1 MAVTK
6 VGSSDF
12 DSKVLGAKGVSVVD
26 LYADWCGP
34 CKMMA
39 PVIDGL
45 SNQHEDVSFFRLNV
59 DESGDIAQRYGV
71 MSIPTFLFVKDGQV
85 VKSLVG
91 ARGPEA
97 FEEEIGALK

>member
-45 SNQHEDVSFFRLNV
+45 SSQYEDVSFFKLNV

-71 MSIPTFLFVKDGQV
+71 MSIPTFLFIKDGQV
-85 VKSLVG
+85 VKSMVG

-97 FEEEIGALK
+97 FEEEINALK